1 MNAKTLDYVKYQNII
16 FAIYQFSFFQRTMF
30 TAKAL
35 GTAALLT
42 ATVNIPAAAFSQ
54 RISTVLRFPQ
64 DLDIARAQRT
74 YVATILEMAA
84 LLECVLL
91 QVLAR
96 D

>member
-1 MNAKTLDYVKYQNII
+1 
-16 FAIYQFSFFQRTMF
+16 MF

-54 RISTVLRFPQ
+54 RISTVLRVPQ